1 MLYKGDQMSRIVVV
15 GSINMDLVTSVKA
28 FPKAGETIHSTSLA
42 YFSGGKGAN
51 QAVAAARN
59 GADVQMVGAVGTDGF
74 AQELISN
81 LESSGVNTK
90 SILQQEGNSGLAL
103 ITVEH
108 AGENQI
114 ILAPGSNISF
124 SYRDIEQK
132 IAWQDASA
140 VLLQNEINWDTTIAV
155 MKAATEHSVP
165 VWFNPAPAIKIETE
179 LMQYIH
185 TCILNETEIEVITG
199 IAIHNVE
206 DAVKAASFM
215 IQQGMREVVVTL
227 GEKGCVYISEEEQL
241 TIPAFKVDAVDTT
254 AAGDTF
260 IGTFAAAVSKG
271 KSKPEALQ
279 YAVAASALTVTKN
292 GAQASIPTEQ
302 EVTQFMNDNVK

>member
-1 MLYKGDQMSRIVVV
+1 MSRIVVI

-59 GADVQMVGAVGTDGF
+59 GADVQMVGAVGTDSF

-124 SYRDIEQK
+124 TYRDIEQK

-140 VLLQNEINWDTTIAV
+140 VLLQNEINWETTIEV
-155 MKAATEHSVP
+155 MKAAKQYGVP

-199 IAIHNVE
+199 IEIHSAE

-260 IGTFAAAVSKG
+260 IGTYAAAVSKG
-271 KSKPEALQ
+271 RSKLEALQ

-302 EVTQFMNDNVK
+302 EVTQFMDGNVK

>member
-1 MLYKGDQMSRIVVV
+1 MSRIVVI

-59 GADVQMVGAVGTDGF
+59 GADVQMVGAVGTDSF
-74 AQELISN
+74 AQELTSN

-124 SYRDIEQK
+124 TYRDIEQK
-132 IAWQDASA
+132 ISWQDASA
-140 VLLQNEINWDTTIAV
+140 ILLQNEIHWETTIAV
-155 MKAATEHSVP
+155 MKAATEHGVP
-165 VWFNPAPAIKIETE
+165 VWFNPAPAIKIEAE

-199 IAIHNVE
+199 IAIHSAE

-271 KSKPEALQ
+271 RSKLEALQ

-302 EVTQFMNDNVK
+302 EVTQFMDGNVR

>member
-1 MLYKGDQMSRIVVV
+1 MSRIVVI

-59 GADVQMVGAVGTDGF
+59 GADVQMVGAVGTDSF

-124 SYRDIEQK
+124 TYRDIEQK

-140 VLLQNEINWDTTIAV
+140 VLLQNEINWETTIEV
-155 MKAATEHSVP
+155 MKAAKQYGVP

-199 IAIHNVE
+199 IEIHSAE

-254 AAGDTF
+254 AVGDTF
-260 IGTFAAAVSKG
+260 IGTYAAAVSKG
-271 KSKPEALQ
+271 RSKLEALQ

-302 EVTQFMNDNVK
+302 EVTQFMDGNVK